1 MNRTLASQLLAA
13 ASKKTPSRTA
23 EEFPMTMIRKLV
35 PAQIKALGEDEVEV
49 RMSTATIARDGH
61 ILIPQ
66 GGKFEN
72 YKKNPVVLWNHDTD
86 DFPVGRSEQITV
98 EADEIVS
105 RVRFPPMGI
114 SPRAD
119 TCRGLAKT
127 GFLNGVSVGFDP
139 EDGEPLDPRN
149 PRGGMRITD
158 WDLIELSFCC
168 VPVDTDALVTSR
180 ALNLGD
186 LKCAVSRELPIEDSD
201 ASDGAASIFEW
212 AGGDDFDPTRARKGF
227 LVYDAAK
234 PKQRSSY
241 QFPIAHVVDG
251 RLKVPKGAIRAAAS
265 QLSKTDLPDDIRTAA
280 ESVIHHYQERAGMAD
295 TNVERSVIK
304 TKHTRALDRSTK
316 TAIVKRG
323 LYQVSRL
330 ACMLEEF
337 GYAHSASEWE
347 AEIEGDD
354 SPVPAM
360 LGAALVKFGE
370 AFIAMT
376 KEEVTELLAAKDL
389 EIDEE
394 AIVVEERAY
403 VAAAKTPATRA
414 WRAGVAMAR
423 AGKAL
428 SASNQEKLA
437 KVDKSHAQALKN
449 HKALG
454 EHHAE
459 LGGNMDAIT
468 EQQSKASEAHGE
480 LGEALQDAKKEPEK
494 ATEHVTR
501 ALKAHKAL
509 GGAIGDMSDQASSM
523 KDTHADAGDAHEAVG
538 RHLKAAQRC
547 MRSVVE
553 GATTGAEN
561 KDGDSTDVQTSAGTE
576 ESDGSKNAR
585 SLDLTNRKRDLE
597 SLAGI
602 ARSYA

>member
-1 MNRTLASQLLAA
+1 
-13 ASKKTPSRTA
+13 
-23 EEFPMTMIRKLV
+23 MTMIRKLV

-49 RMSTATIARDGH
+49 RMSTAAIARDGH
-61 ILIPQ
+61 ILLPQ
-66 GGKFEN
+66 GGRFEN
-72 YKKNPVVLWNHDTD
+72 YKKNPVVLWNHNTD
-86 DFPVGRSEQITV
+86 DFPVGRSEELTV
-98 EADEIVS
+98 EAEEIVT
-105 RVRFPPMGI
+105 RVRFPPLAI
-114 SPRAD
+114 SQRAD
-119 TCRGLAKT
+119 TCRGLAKS

-139 EDGEPLDPRN
+139 LDGEPLDPRN
-149 PRGGMRITD
+149 PRGGQRFTD

-168 VPVDTDALVTSR
+168 VPVDTEALITAR
-180 ALNLGD
+180 ALGHGD
-186 LKCAVSRELPIEDSD
+186 LKCSVSRELPIEDSE

-212 AGGDDFDPTRARKGF
+212 AGGDDFDPSRARKGF

-265 QLSKTDLPDDIRTAA
+265 QLSKTDLPDEIRTAA
-280 ESVIHHYQERAGMAD
+280 ESVIHYYQERAGMAD

-323 LYQVSRL
+323 LYEVASL
-330 ACMLEEF
+330 AYMLEQF
-337 GYAHSASEWE
+337 GYAHACSEWE
-347 AEIEGDD
+347 AEIEGDE

-360 LGAALVKFGE
+360 MGEALVKMGE
-370 AFIAMT
+370 AFLAMG
-376 KEEVTELLAAKDL
+376 KEELTELLAGKGL

-428 SASNQEKLA
+428 SASNQDKLA
-437 KVDKSHAQALKN
+437 KVGESHDRALKN
-449 HKALG
+449 HKELG
-454 EHHAE
+454 QHHAAI
-459 LGGNMDAIT
+459 GGNMDAIT

-480 LGEALQDAKKEPEK
+480 LGEALNDAKKEPEK
-494 ATEHVTR
+494 STEHVAR

-509 GGAIGDMSDQASSM
+509 GGAIGDMSDQASEM

-553 GATTGAEN
+553 GATTAAAD
-561 KDGDSTDVQTSAGTE
+561 KDGDSTDVQTSAGTG
-576 ESDGSKNAR
+576 ESEGTKNAR
-585 SLDLTNRKRDLE
+585 SLALDARKRDLE
-597 SLAGI
+597 SLAGV
-602 ARSYA
+602 ARSYGAG

>member
-1 MNRTLASQLLAA
+1 
-13 ASKKTPSRTA
+13 
-23 EEFPMTMIRKLV
+23 MTMIRKLI

-49 RMSTATIARDGH
+49 RMSTAAIARDGH
-61 ILIPQ
+61 ILLPQ
-66 GGKFEN
+66 GGRFDN
-72 YKKNPVVLWNHDTD
+72 YKKNPVVLWNHNTD
-86 DFPVGRSEQITV
+86 DFPVARSEEMTV
-98 EADEIVS
+98 EAEEIVS
-105 RVRFPPMGI
+105 RVRFPPAGI
-114 SPRAD
+114 SQRAD

-139 EDGEPLDPRN
+139 LDGEPLDPRN
-149 PRGGMRITD
+149 PRGGQRFTD

-168 VPVDTDALVTSR
+168 VPVDTDALITAR
-180 ALNLGD
+180 ALGQGD
-186 LKCAVSRELPIEDSD
+186 FKCGVSRELPIEDSE

-212 AGGDDFDPTRARKGF
+212 AGGDDFDPARARKGF

-265 QLSKTDLPDDIRTAA
+265 QLSKTDLPDEIRTAA
-280 ESVIHHYQERAGMAD
+280 QAVIDHYQERAGMAD
-295 TNVERSVIK
+295 TNVDRSVIK
-304 TKHTRALDRSTK
+304 TKHTRALDRASK

-337 GYAHSASEWE
+337 GYAHTASEWE

-376 KEEVTELLAAKDL
+376 KEEVAELLAAKDL

-394 AIVVEERAY
+394 SIVVEERAY

-414 WRAGVAMAR
+414 WRVGVAMAR

-428 SASNQEKLA
+428 SASNQEKLG
-437 KVDKSHAQALKN
+437 KVDESHTRALK
-449 HKALG
+449 HQKALG
-454 EHHAE
+454 EHQAAI
-459 LGGNMDAIT
+459 GGNMDAIT

-480 LGEALQDAKKEPEK
+480 LGEALHDAKKEPEK
-494 ATEHVTR
+494 ATEHVAR

-509 GGAIGDMSDQASSM
+509 GGAIGDMSDQTSSM
-523 KDTHADAGDAHEAVG
+523 KDTHADAGDANEAVG

-547 MRSVVE
+547 VRSVVE
-553 GATTGAEN
+553 GASTAAED
-561 KDGDSTDVQTSAGTE
+561 KDGDTTDVQTSAGTG
-576 ESDGSKNAR
+576 ESEGSKNDR
-585 SLDLTNRKRDLE
+585 SFDLKARKRDLE
-597 SLAGI
+597 ALAGV
-602 ARSYA
+602 ARSYS

>member
-1 MNRTLASQLLAA
+1 
-13 ASKKTPSRTA
+13 
-23 EEFPMTMIRKLV
+23 MTMIRKLV

-49 RMSTATIARDGH
+49 RMSTAAVARDGH

-72 YKKNPVVLWNHDTD
+72 YKKNPVVLWNHDTEG
-86 DFPVGRSEQITV
+86 FPVGRSEQITI
-98 EADEIVS
+98 EAEEIVS
-105 RVRFPPMGI
+105 RVRFPPAGI
-114 SPRAD
+114 SHRAD
-119 TCRGLAKT
+119 ECRGLTKS
-127 GFLNGVSVGFDP
+127 GFINGVSVGFDP

-149 PRGGMRITD
+149 PRGGMRITE

-168 VPVDTDALVTSR
+168 VPVDTDALVTAR

-186 LKCAVSRELPIEDSD
+186 LKCSVSRELPIEDSE
-201 ASDGAASIFEW
+201 ATDGAASIFEW
-212 AGGDDFDPTRARKGF
+212 AGGENFDPTRARKGF
-227 LVYDAAK
+227 LIYDAAK

-265 QLSKTDLPDDIRTAA
+265 QLSASDLPDEIRTSA
-280 ESVIHHYQERAGMAD
+280 EAVIHHYQERAGMAD

-304 TKHTRALDRSTK
+304 SKHTRALDRSTK
-316 TAIVKRG
+316 TAIIKRG
-323 LYQVSRL
+323 LYEVSHL
-330 ACMLEEF
+330 ACMLEQF
-337 GYAHSASEWE
+337 GYAHACSEWE

-414 WRAGVAMAR
+414 WRSGVAIAR

-437 KVDKSHAQALKN
+437 KVDASHSRALKN
-449 HKALG
+449 HKELG
-454 EHHAE
+454 DHHAAI
-459 LGGNMDAIT
+459 GGNMDAIT
-468 EQQSKASEAHGE
+468 EQQSKASTAHGE

-494 ATEHVTR
+494 ATEHVAR
-501 ALKAHKAL
+501 AMKAHKAL
-509 GGAIGDMSDQASSM
+509 GGAIGDMSDQAAEM

-553 GATTGAEN
+553 GATTAAAG
-561 KDGDSTDVQTSAGTE
+561 KDGDSTDVQTSAGTG
-576 ESDGSKNAR
+576 ESEGSKNDR
-585 SLDLTNRKRDLE
+585 SLDLSRRRRDLDLLDAA
-597 SLAGI
+597 S
-602 ARSYA
+602 RSYQ